1 MSAKL
6 FTGSPSEIEF
16 IPGSILGYLSLAV
29 AEKPEWG
36 TLPMDKAV
44 KTNPD
49 IFAGLSHLILV
60 SDSSE
65 FVRSWMEQVSP
76 FQLRLNTSVITTSL
90 SAPMLSP
97 YYASGQIKGYVAGL
111 SDAKTLG
118 VEKDLLVNQRA
129 FQVGTLLMILVL
141 LLGIIMKLDEDS
153 RSKAERST
161 E

>member
-1 MSAKL
+1 
-6 FTGSPSEIEF
+6 
-16 IPGSILGYLSLAV
+16 
-29 AEKPEWG
+29 
-36 TLPMDKAV
+36 
-44 KTNPD
+44 
-49 IFAGLSHLILV
+49 
-60 SDSSE
+60 
-65 FVRSWMEQVSP
+65 
-76 FQLRLNTSVITTSL
+76 
-90 SAPMLSP
+90 MLSP
-97 YYASGQIKGYVAGL
+97 YFASGQIKGYVAGL